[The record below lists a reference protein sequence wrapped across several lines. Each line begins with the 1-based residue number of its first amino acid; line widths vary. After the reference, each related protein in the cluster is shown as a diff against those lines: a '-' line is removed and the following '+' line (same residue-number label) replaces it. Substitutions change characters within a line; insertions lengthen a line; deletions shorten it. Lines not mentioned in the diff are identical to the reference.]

1 MLSYQTLLN
10 PWILGLHMHKNRLL
24 KVLEIFLTE
33 SKRNFGPQHGS
44 RSQEFSA
51 AITLPGKTMFTLG
64 LDPGF
69 GWGSCPRCPAR
80 WPWIFKRV
88 PVVVAPSFWPLWWRT
103 GGPMIF
109 SSPRRWIFKRHPSA
123 LELNLCTNHCIFYA
137 LTTAY

>member
-1 MLSYQTLLN
+1 MLHQLLIKSMN
-10 PWILGLHMHKNRLL
+10 LRLSTWIKIDPL
-24 KVLEIFLTE
+24 KFKGHFWPNGREIFDLIMAQGHDDFPRQLHCPE
-33 SKRNFGPQHGS
+33 
-44 RSQEFSA
+44 
-51 AITLPGKTMFTLG
+51 KTMFTLG